1 MRAAVG
7 GLPFPE
13 QCATIGGLR
22 YGRHLRPP
30 RAHGRAVGVLWCVL
44 WVVWVVR
51 GVVQGLFVGGW
62 LFEGL
67 CPCGAKGQW
76 GGWAG

>member
-1 MRAAVG
+1 MRQLG
-7 GLPFPE
+7 GYYFQSSE
-13 QCATIGGLR
+13 CASIGGLK

-62 LFEGL
+62 LFGGL
-67 CPCGAKGQW
+67 W
-76 GGWAG
+76 D